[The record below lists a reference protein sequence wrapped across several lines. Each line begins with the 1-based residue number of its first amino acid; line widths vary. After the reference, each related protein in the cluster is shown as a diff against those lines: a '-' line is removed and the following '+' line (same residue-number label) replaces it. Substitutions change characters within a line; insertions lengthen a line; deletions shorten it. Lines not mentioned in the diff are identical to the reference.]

1 MSALAM
7 KPPPA
12 ALALLAVAAVYYF
25 TRQRSNA
32 TGALSAANPAT
43 VRQPGGLL
51 SRLYTPYAGGAPAR
65 GVNAV
70 ASQPASLANQG
81 VGLVQSLLGLAA
93 NNFGGNAAPR
103 APTVTYDPGPLYRPP
118 GYTPGYTPD
127 TSGEAAAQEYF
138 FSNPDQFISNPP
150 TNYEYN
156 YGVDPNAGWLDNQ

>member
-51 SRLYTPYAGGAPAR
+51 HRRGERHVRRQHPAR
-65 GVNAV
+65 LRGRDLTARRVHG
-70 ASQPASLANQG
+70 QPQVLRRRQG
-81 VGLVQSLLGLAA
+81 
-93 NNFGGNAAPR
+93 
-103 APTVTYDPGPLYRPP
+103 
-118 GYTPGYTPD
+118 
-127 TSGEAAAQEYF
+127 
-138 FSNPDQFISNPP
+138 DQPQRR
-150 TNYEYN
+150 
-156 YGVDPNAGWLDNQ
+156 DAGDQHDDRRDGS